1 MGQPDLGRLGGP
13 LSFGGATK
21 QPSDNRAPILSFCF
35 QAFSKM
41 TLKTWRQKSIL
52 SWLWMYLELPH
63 TLRCLECLLE
73 NRVAI
78 CLLPWFQSTMITNT
92 LYDFYMRESIWRK
105 GKKCNLPKLLKSSKS
120 EIPWKSSTLKT
131 QLSWRSLN
139 LKKPLSVNTQEWRRK
154 S

>member
-13 LSFGGATK
+13 PSFGGGTK

-35 QAFSKM
+35 QGFSKM
-41 TLKTWRQKSIL
+41 TLKTWRQKSI
-52 SWLWMYLELPH
+52 LWMYLELPH

-73 NRVAI
+73 NRVTI

-92 LYDFYMRESIWRK
+92 LYDFYMRENIWRK
-105 GKKCNLPKLLKSSKS
+105 EKKRNLPKLLKSSKP
-120 EIPWKSSTLKT
+120 ELPLKSSTLKT
-131 QLSWRSLN
+131 QLSWGSLN
-139 LKKPLSVNTQEWRRK
+139 LKKPPSVNTQEWRRK